1 MQNDLTKEL
10 GTNFIE
16 YAVAVN
22 TDRAIPDAKS
32 GLKPVA
38 RRILWDMFDKGYRND
53 KKFVKCAQPVG
64 DTMGRFHPHGK

>member
-22 TDRAIPDAKS
+22 TNRVISNAKD
-32 GLKPVA
+32 GLKSVA
-38 RRILWDMFDKGYRND
+38 KRILWGAKDKT
-53 KKFVKCAQPVG
+53 KCISSK
-64 DTMGRFHPHGK
+64 PHIKEHSQEVAYNQE